1 MLAAHTPPRRY
12 GNWSHEV
19 QQTSENIPSSQLEI
33 GEQKAEAESRV
44 LYQIRARVLQNGLRR
59 KPEALE

>member
-1 MLAAHTPPRRY
+1 VWPMLAAQTPSRRY

-19 QQTSENIPSSQLEI
+19 QQTSENTPSSQLEI

-44 LYQIRARVLQNGLRR
+44 LYR
-59 KPEALE
+59 KRSYLI